1 MFNRYYQEQL
11 ALLKDLGAEFSKAHP
26 ALAPMLSG
34 QTSDPDVERLLEG
47 TAFLTGL
54 IRHKLDDEFPELLH
68 GLMNHFFPHYLR
80 PIPSSSILAF
90 TPRQS
95 LREQITVPAGTEVA
109 STPLDGTSCI
119 FRTCFDIDVLPLRIK
134 NAILEQPVGASPSI
148 SVTFEISGIPLAS
161 WHPEKIRL
169 YLSGGIPQGSDLYYH
184 LINNTESVIFSSPE
198 GEKCVL
204 PPSVIK
210 PVGFGE
216 SEPLLPY
223 PSHAFPAY
231 RIIQEYFMLPEKFLF
246 VDITGFDKWQKR
258 GSGSSFTVSF
268 SLKEQDTEAPLQVKQ
283 DSFVLFATP
292 IVNLFEH
299 DADPIRYDHL
309 KSRYLVRPS
318 GADPK
323 QYQVV
328 EVKSVSGFQQG
339 SSRPRDYI
347 SFQQFT
353 PQYEANA
360 VYNIT
365 KAKSLVDDSM
375 ETYISVAYPG
385 VDNAPVEEVLSV
397 RLLCTNGALPERLGL
412 GDISRQTSTSPE
424 ILEFSNIRQ
433 ITMTIQPPLE
443 SHILWRLL
451 SHLSV
456 NAHSLA
462 RPDALKAL
470 LDLYLFTDG
479 RDRTTILANK
489 KRIAGIQGVSTEYI
503 NRLSRGNM
511 LRGVSVNL
519 SMNMENFA
527 GVGDMCLFSAI
538 LDRFLG
544 WTSAVNSFT
553 SLSVTEANTGEIYRW
568 PARLGEHFLI

>member
-95 LREQITVPAGTEVA
+95 LREVITVPAGTEVA
-109 STPLDGTSCI
+109 STPLDGTSCV
-119 FRTCFDIDVLPLRIK
+119 FRTCFDIDVLPLRLK
-134 NAILEQPVGASPSI
+134 DAVLEQPAGGPPSI
-148 SVTFEISGIPLAS
+148 NLSFDLAGIPIAS
-161 WHPEKIRL
+161 WNPDKIRL
-169 YLSGGIPQGSDLYYH
+169 YLNGGIPQGSDLYYH
-184 LINNTESVIFSSPE
+184 LTSNLASIRVSTHDGSP
-198 GEKCVL
+198 CML
-204 PPSVIK
+204 PPTALK
-210 PVGFGE
+210 PVGLGE
-216 SEPLLPY
+216 EEPLLPY

-246 VDITGFDKWQKR
+246 LDLTGLEQWKSR
-258 GSGSSFTVSF
+258 GNSTSFTVSF
-268 SLKEQDTEAPLQVKQ
+268 LLKHSDTEAQLSVKQ

-292 IVNLFEH
+292 IVNLFNH
-299 DADPIRYDHL
+299 DADPIRYDHF
-309 KSRYLVRPS
+309 KSKYLVRPS
-318 GADPK
+318 GIDPK

-328 EVKSVSGFQQG
+328 EVQSVSGFQQG
-339 SSRPRDYI
+339 SSRPREYI

-353 PQYEANA
+353 PQYEAKA

-365 KAKSLVDDSM
+365 KSRSLVDDNM
-375 ETYISVAYPG
+375 ETYLSVAYPG
-385 VDNAPVEEVLSV
+385 VDAAPVEEVLSV
-397 RLLCTNGALPERLGL
+397 QLLCTNGPLPERLGL
-412 GDISRQTSTSPE
+412 GDISRQTATSPE
-424 ILEFSNIRQ
+424 ILEFSNIRPT
-433 ITMTIQPPLE
+433 TMTVQPPLE

-479 RDRTTILANK
+479 RDRTNILANK
-489 KRIAGIQGVSTEYI
+489 KRIAGIEGVSTEYK
-503 NRLSRGNM
+503 NMLSRGTM
-511 LRGVSVNL
+511 MRGVAVHLN
-519 SMNMENFA
+519 MNIEHFA
-527 GVGDMCLFSAI
+527 GLGDMYLFSSI

-544 WTSAVNSFT
+544 WTSSINSFT
-553 SLSVTEANTGEIYRW
+553 SLTVTEVNTGEVYRW